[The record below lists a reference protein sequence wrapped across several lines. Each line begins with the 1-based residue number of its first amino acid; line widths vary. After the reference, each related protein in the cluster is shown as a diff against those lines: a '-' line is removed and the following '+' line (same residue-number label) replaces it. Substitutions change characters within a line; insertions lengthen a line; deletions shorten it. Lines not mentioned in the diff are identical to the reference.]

1 MPLPK
6 GEVKYEII
14 QEIAVLGNAGRGW
27 TKELNIVSWNGRD
40 PKYDIREWAPEHANM
55 GKGVTLNEAEARI
68 LCAALTADLELA
80 DAQNTGE
87 PLEDDDKPF

>member
-6 GEVKYEII
+6 GEVKFEII
-14 QEIAVLGNAGRGW
+14 QKIAVLGPASRGW

-40 PKYDIREWAPEHANM
+40 AKYDIREWAPDHESM
-55 GKGVTLNEAEARI
+55 GKGVTLNEAEARA

-80 DAQNTGE
+80 DAQGGE
-87 PLEDDDKPF
+87 PIEDEESPY